1 MVLSHSG
8 LGISEIESYSDL
20 PGLRRRIRDIYK
32 ELKQQC
38 LKCEEEEETRET
50 KKNNLKNML
59 TNLAE
64 EDRNEQAI

>member
-1 MVLSHSG
+1 MDKWNIAVAALSLWQYYSSHGSFSLRIG
-8 LGISEIESYSDL
+8 NIGNNKEEAREI
-20 PGLRRRIRDIYK
+20 
-32 ELKQQC
+32 
-38 LKCEEEEETRET
+38 